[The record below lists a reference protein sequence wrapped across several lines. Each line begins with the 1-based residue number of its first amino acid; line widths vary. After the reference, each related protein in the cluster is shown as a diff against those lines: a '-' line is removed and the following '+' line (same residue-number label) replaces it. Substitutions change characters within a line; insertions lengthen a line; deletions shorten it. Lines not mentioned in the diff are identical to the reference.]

1 MARQST
7 TSSTNSVQSS
17 DIRRRE
23 FRAIAFLLVFGLVVW
38 IVEAVL
44 NYFATYESDLLGPLA
59 RQLQINTLFLPLV
72 GIICFLGYGLYVS
85 KIVFEIRKA
94 EQELKE
100 SEERYRLLTH
110 HSLTGI
116 YIQQGAA
123 FAYVND
129 RFADLLGYPASEIVG
144 KDFCEFVHWNDR
156 ELVEER
162 ELARIQGQEV
172 VPQYEFR
179 LLCKDGAVRWVEV
192 MAATITH
199 QGQPACMGNVTEI
212 TERKRVETE
221 REELISDLETTRET
235 LNFQATHDALTG
247 LLNRGAILEN
257 LNRELARSSREE
269 RHLTVVMIDLDH
281 FKRVNDTCGHLIGD
295 AVLQEVALRITSSV
309 RSYDLVG
316 RYGGEEIIVVLPGC
330 DAASAPVISERIR
343 VEVGTQPVHTQA
355 GPIQVTVSLG
365 VACIGPGSSI
375 DLHSTVRHADKAL
388 YQAKD
393 RGRNCVVIT
402 SVERGHSE
410 DNGKG
415 AKPEAASA

>member
-7 TSSTNSVQSS
+7 TNSVNMAQNP

-23 FRAIAFLLVFGLVVW
+23 FRAIAFLLVFGLVIW

-44 NYFATYESDLLGPLA
+44 NYFVTYESELLGPLP
-59 RQLQINTLFLPLV
+59 RQLQVNTLFLPLV

-85 KIVFEIRKA
+85 KIVIEIRRA

-116 YIQQGAA
+116 YIQQGVVLS
-123 FAYVND
+123 YVND
-129 RFADLLGYPASEIVG
+129 RFADLIGYPASEIVG
-144 KDFCEFVHWNDR
+144 KNFWDFVHWNDR

-162 ELARIQGQEV
+162 ELARVQGRNV

-179 LLCKDGAVRWVEV
+179 LLCKDGTVKWVEV
-192 MAATITH
+192 MAAIITH
-199 QGQPACMGNVTEI
+199 RGEPACMGNVTDI
-212 TERKRVETE
+212 TQRKRVETQ
-221 REELISDLETTRET
+221 REELISDLETTQET
-235 LNFQATHDALTG
+235 LSFQATHDALTG

-257 LNRELARSSREE
+257 LNRELARGCREH
-269 RHLTVVMIDLDH
+269 RPLTVVMIDLDH

-295 AVLQEVALRITSSV
+295 VVLQEVALRITSSV

-330 DAASAPVISERIR
+330 DDAAAPVISERIR
-343 VEVGTQPVHTQA
+343 MEVGDQPVKTLA

-365 VACIGPGSSI
+365 VACISPGSSV
-375 DLHSTVRHADKAL
+375 DLHSTVRRADTAL

-393 RGRNCVVIT
+393 RGRNCVVIA
-402 SVERGHSE
+402 SAERDDSE
-410 DNGKG
+410 GNGKDR
-415 AKPEAASA
+415 KREAASA